1 MDERKSIKGI
11 IDYDA
16 KRMKIHGKRVILYGG
31 EIHYFRIPYQ
41 LWEDRLIKMRQAGC
55 NFISTYIPWN
65 WHEPEEGKY
74 LWDKGRDLD
83 LFLKLCQKHRLYVV
97 LKPGPYICAEWDF
110 GGFPDWLLAR
120 DIELRLPDA
129 EYLALVE
136 RWFRIVARV
145 IEPHLITRGGNVILF
160 QVENEYDHLI
170 EQGDLGLSRKEAL
183 RYLMCLLKITRRCG
197 IDIPTF
203 TNEGSFIRGTE
214 IIDTR
219 TFYPNIPWIWLWE
232 FDYFERLIEESR
244 KEQPDKPVLV
254 LELGTG
260 WFAQF
265 AQPFYE
271 GPWELL
277 NAALKSV
284 LIRGASLVNMYMFTG
299 GTTFPYWGCKGDFGG
314 IGSTTTFDFGRAP
327 IREWG
332 ELDEK
337 YYLART
343 VGLFLKSFPEL
354 VTETEIIPEA
364 AFFIR
369 GGERIRALEENKV
382 LDATS
387 FAGSY
392 EKVLV
397 LERLGPP
404 GGLLLVRNLEDT
416 VKKVAISYT
425 SPLENIKKRL
435 PEEGYLKLP
444 PYFTAL
450 LPLDVAIPH
459 TGLVISHTT
468 SEFLTIKKIGDKQVV
483 ILCTQAGIQGE
494 AVLKGKNL
502 KVKVLEGKVEVKRDN
517 SSIRLFYQPE
527 GIKLVEIDGEILLLI
542 LDSYWAGRVWL
553 LDDSIILTD
562 LYYIKEIKEDP
573 KEILLKGEAKNKVK
587 SKTRIFTFSKPKEI
601 KVNGVSIPFNY
612 QEARRSLEF
621 NCRVKEEEVVSVK
634 WSQPYWRYKSDSEER
649 KIDYKDRNWLVLT
662 EPISLEK
669 ARLFGHGYFW
679 YRTEFLLPRGASQV
693 KMRINT
699 GFDRVYL
706 YLNGAFVWRGIGEK
720 ELEITSY
727 LKPGRNLLAISCEN
741 AYHTKAHP
749 HEGAIKKYSGIQKP
763 IRLRGKVNNKVWE
776 KEIREFRVRKDLR
789 GIRKGYHKSEYS
801 DKEWMKVKEGEKYVC
816 GENLGNLIWFRR
828 GFKYKKK
835 EGWTAPLKLVIPQA
849 EERCHLYL
857 NGQALGRYESV
868 GPQNIFY
875 IPETMLGEE
884 NLLALVL
891 EGPGFHPVREERF
904 KPAFFKEPILE
915 TYYQA
920 KELEIKI
927 ERGNHITKNSG

>member
-1 MDERKSIKGI
+1 
-11 IDYDA
+11 
-16 KRMKIHGKRVILYGG
+16 
-31 EIHYFRIPYQ
+31 
-41 LWEDRLIKMRQAGC
+41 MRQAGC
-55 NFISTYIPWN
+55 NFISTYVPWN
-65 WHEPEEGKY
+65 WHEPEEGRY

-83 LFLKLCQKHRLYVV
+83 LFLKLCQKHNLYVV

-120 DIELRLPDA
+120 DIKLRLPDT

-136 RWFRIVARV
+136 RWFRVVAR
-145 IEPHLITRGGNVILF
+145 IIKPHLFTRGGNIILF
-160 QVENEYDHLI
+160 QLENEYDHLM
-170 EQGDLGLSRKEAL
+170 EEGDLRLSKEEAR
-183 RYLMCLLKITRRCG
+183 RYLLSLLVIARRCG
-197 IDIPTF
+197 IDVPAF

-232 FDYFERLIEESR
+232 FDYFERLMEEAK
-244 KEQPDKPVLV
+244 KEQPDKPILV

-271 GPWELL
+271 GPWKLL

-314 IGSTTTFDFGRAP
+314 IGSTTTFDFGRSP

-343 VGLFLKSFPEL
+343 VGLFLKSFPQL
-354 VTETEIIPEA
+354 ITQTEMAPEA
-364 AFFIR
+364 AFFIS
-369 GGERIRALEENKV
+369 GGERIRVLEADKV
-382 LDATS
+382 QDATS

-397 LERLGPP
+397 LERGGPP
-404 GGLLLVRNLEDT
+404 GGLLLVRNLEDA

-425 SPLENIKKRL
+425 SPRENIKKRL

-450 LPLDVAIPH
+450 LPLDVAIPG
-459 TGLVISHTT
+459 TNLLISHTT
-468 SEFLTIKKIGDKQVV
+468 SELLTTKKIGDKQVV
-483 ILCTQAGIQGE
+483 ILYTQTGIQGE
-494 AVLKGKNL
+494 IILKGKNL
-502 KVKVLEGKVEVKRDN
+502 KVKALEGKVEVKRDD
-517 SSIRLFYQPE
+517 SSIRLFYTPE
-527 GIKLVEIDGEILLLI
+527 GIKLVEIDEEILLLL
-542 LDSYWAGRVWL
+542 LDSDWAGRVWL
-553 LDDSIILTD
+553 LDDSIMLTD
-562 LYYIKEIKEDP
+562 LYYIKEIKEGP
-573 KEILLKGEAKNKVK
+573 KEILLKGEARDKIE
-587 SKTRIFTFSKPKEI
+587 SKTRIFTFSKPKKI
-601 KVNGVSIPFNY
+601 KVNGASIPFNY
-612 QEARRSLEF
+612 QEARKSLKF
-621 NCRVKEEEVVSVK
+621 NWRIEEEGNPVSIK
-634 WSQPYWRYKSDSEER
+634 WSQAYWRYKSDSEEKR
-649 KIDYKDRNWLVLT
+649 VGYDDRDWLILK

-679 YRTEFLLPRGASQV
+679 YRTEFLLPKGVSEV
-693 KMRINT
+693 KMGIAT

-706 YLNGAFVWRGIGEK
+706 YLNGAFVWRGIGQI
-720 ELEITSY
+720 ELEVTSY
-727 LKPGRNLLAISCEN
+727 LKPGKNLLAISCEN

-749 HEGAIKKYSGIQKP
+749 HEGAIKKYSGIYKP
-763 IRLRGKVNNKVWE
+763 IRLKGKVNNEVWE
-776 KEIREFRVRKDLR
+776 KEIRKFKVKKDLS

-801 DKEWMKVKEGEKYVC
+801 DKEWMRVKEGEKYVC
-816 GENLGNLIWFRR
+816 GENLGNLVWFRR

-875 IPETMLGEE
+875 IPETMLEEE

-904 KPAFFKEPILE
+904 KPAFFKEPSLG

-927 ERGNHITKNSG
+927 EQK